1 MITRWKVNCGRAA
14 TVLCAAACAQ
24 VHAAD
29 SSEPAGRALEEV
41 VVTATKRGETDV
53 QKTAESIYAVGGAD
67 LSLKRETNFE
77 AFAGS
82 VPGLQ
87 FQNLGPGDSEYII
100 RGINGSGPSVVG
112 AYLDEYVITA
122 SDQQDGGGKN
132 APIQLVDVERV
143 EVLNG
148 PQGTLYGSNSM
159 AGNIRF
165 ITNKPDAS
173 KFDAYGEADWSSIED
188 GGAGYGLTA
197 MVNVPLSPD
206 KLAIRLVGYRED
218 RDGWIDQARLERT
231 SGATSVFNGTAEDI
245 NSTDIT
251 GGRLSARW
259 TPNDAFSLDVM
270 YVKQDLDSDG
280 SSRFTSK
287 GVPAYPDQPPEIAS
301 LPGNTGFAPL
311 PGLGSF
317 TPGRDFINTDITKS
331 PRKDDFDLF
340 GATLRYDV
348 GVGNVSLAASR
359 YEHDI
364 DFTFDSTP
372 ILLFFGVPIPG
383 ITQQPQE
390 YRTKMAEL
398 RFASDFDSPFNF
410 VTGAYYQKDENEF
423 SVHVVTTDGSG
434 GPMPFNPLN
443 SDDALLNGGNTF
455 FGRTRADEVEQKAV
469 FGEATFK
476 FADRWTLLA
485 GLRWSEAD
493 LEAIQ
498 ATLHAF
504 APTGPVEVD
513 DDQVIGTTV
522 NGNEVGL
529 LKQDGSA
536 TLPKISLS
544 LQATDDVLV
553 YALYSEGFRV
563 GGINNGNQP
572 FAPGIPET
580 FDSDDLQNYEVGIK
594 SRWLDQRLQVN
605 ATLFHVK
612 WDDIQVEPRDP
623 VGNIPF
629 TTNGGAADVT
639 GIEWSLDSLLTER
652 LSLTFT
658 GTYFFEHE
666 LSEDQPVLPGASPF
680 VIVGRKGD
688 EIPNTPDVQ
697 LYGALRY
704 EVPIA
709 GRDTTFS
716 LDATYRGDTNTEF
729 VPSSPFNIA
738 LGSYTIL
745 NAVARMDL
753 TENVQVGLF
762 VKNLTD
768 ELALYDGLGTFQD
781 PEAVVAAQPR
791 TFGVNARIS
800 F

>member
-1 MITRWKVNCGRAA
+1 MVTRWKLNCGRAA
-14 TVLCAAACAQ
+14 TLLCVAACTQ
-24 VHAAD
+24 VYAAD
-29 SSEPAGRALEEV
+29 ALEEV

-53 QKTAESIYAVGGAD
+53 QKTAESVYAVSGAD
-67 LSLKRETNFE
+67 LSLKRETTFE

-132 APIQLVDVERV
+132 APIQLVDVERI

-173 KFDAYGEADWSSIED
+173 KFDANAEADFSSIED
-188 GGAGYGLTA
+188 GGDGFGLSA

-206 KLAIRLVGYRED
+206 KLAIRFVGYRED
-218 RDGWIDQARLERT
+218 RDGWVDQVRLER
-231 SGATSVFNGTAEDI
+231 GAVFNGVNEDI
-245 NSTDIT
+245 NTTEIT

-259 TPNDAFSLDVM
+259 TPSDALSLDVM
-270 YVKQDLDSDG
+270 YVMQDLESDG

-301 LPGNTGFAPL
+301 LPGNTGFEPL
-311 PGLGSF
+311 PGLASF
-317 TPGRDFINTDITKS
+317 TPGGDFINTDITRS
-331 PRKDDFDLF
+331 PREDDFDLF
-340 GATLRYDV
+340 GATLRYDL
-348 GVGNVSLAASR
+348 GFGSASLAASR

-364 DFTFDSTP
+364 LFNFDSTP
-372 ILLFFGVPIPG
+372 ILLFFRVPIAG

-390 YRTKMAEL
+390 YSTKMAEL
-398 RFASDFDSPFNF
+398 RFASDFDAPVNF
-410 VTGAYYQKDENEF
+410 VAGAYYQKDDNEF
-423 SVHVVTTDGSG
+423 NVHVVTTDGTG
-434 GPMPFNPLN
+434 RPQPFNPLN

-455 FGRTRADEVEQKAV
+455 FGRTRADEVEQQAL
-469 FGEATFK
+469 FGEVTFK
-476 FADRWTLLA
+476 FAERWTLLG
-485 GLRWSEAD
+485 GLRWSDSE
-493 LEAIQ
+493 LQSIQ
-498 ATLHAF
+498 ATLHSF
-504 APTGPVEVD
+504 APSGPAPVAGR
-513 DDQVIGTTV
+513 QIGTTV
-522 NGNEVGL
+522 NGNAVGFL
-529 LKQDGSA
+529 EQDDSA

-544 LQATDDVLV
+544 LQATDDVLL
-553 YALYSEGFRV
+553 YTLYSEGFRV

-572 FAPGIPET
+572 FAPGIPDT
-580 FDSDDLQNYEVGIK
+580 FGSDDLKNYEIGVK
-594 SRWLDQRLQVN
+594 SRWLQQRLQLN
-605 ATLFHVK
+605 ATLFK
-612 WDDIQVEPRDP
+612 IDWNDIQVEPRDP

-629 TTNGGAADVT
+629 TTNGGAADVM
-639 GIEWSLDSLLTER
+639 GIEWSLDSLLTDQ

-680 VIVGRKGD
+680 VIIGREGD
-688 EIPNTPDVQ
+688 EIPNTADVQ
-697 LYGALRY
+697 LYAALRY

-709 GRDTTFS
+709 GRDTIFS
-716 LDATYRGDTNTEF
+716 LDATYRGKTNTEF

-738 LGSYTIL
+738 LDSFTL
-745 NAVARMDL
+745 FNAVARMDV
-753 TENVQVGLF
+753 TERVQVGVF
-762 VKNLTD
+762 IKNLTD
-768 ELALYDGLGTFQD
+768 ELALYDGVGTFQD

-791 TFGVNARIS
+791 TIGVNARIM

>member
-1 MITRWKVNCGRAA
+1 M
-14 TVLCAAACAQ
+14 
-24 VHAAD
+24 
-29 SSEPAGRALEEV
+29 
-41 VVTATKRGETDV
+41 TATKRGETDV
-53 QKTAESIYAVGGAD
+53 QKTAESIYAVGGDD
-67 LSLKRETNFE
+67 LTLKRETTFE

-132 APIQLVDVERV
+132 APVQLIDVERV

-165 ITNKPDAS
+165 ITRKPDTTN
-173 KFDAYGEADWSSIED
+173 FDAYAEADWSSIED
-188 GGAGYGLTA
+188 GGDGYGISA
-197 MVNVPLSPD
+197 VVNAPLIRD
-206 KLAIRLVGYRED
+206 KLALRLVGYRED
-218 RDGWIDQARLERT
+218 RDGWIDQTRLEQT
-231 SGATSVFNGTAEDI
+231 TGGSTLFNGRAEDI
-245 NSTDIT
+245 NSTEIT
-251 GGRLSARW
+251 GGRLSVRW
-259 TPNDAFSLDVM
+259 TPFDALTVDAL
-270 YVKQDLDSDG
+270 YVKQNLDSDG
-280 SSRFTSK
+280 SPRFTSK

-311 PGLGSF
+311 PGLDSF
-317 TPGRDFINTDITKS
+317 TPDRDFINTDITKS

-340 GATLRYDV
+340 GATARYDT
-348 GVGNVSLAASR
+348 GVGNVSLALSQ
-359 YEHDI
+359 YKHDI

-372 ILLFFGVPIPG
+372 ILLFFGVPIAG
-383 ITQQPQE
+383 VTQQPQE
-390 YRTKMAEL
+390 YKTKMAEL
-398 RFASDFDSPFNF
+398 RFASDFDSPINF

-423 SVHVVTTDGSG
+423 NVHVVTTDGSG

-443 SDDALLNGGNTF
+443 SDDALLAGGDTF

-469 FGEATFK
+469 FGEVTYK
-476 FADRWTLLA
+476 FAERWTLLG
-485 GLRWSEAD
+485 GLRWSDSD
-493 LEAIQ
+493 LQSIQ

-504 APTGPVEVD
+504 APTGPAPVAGE
-513 DDQVIGTTV
+513 QIGTTV
-522 NGNEVGL
+522 NGNAVGL

-536 TLPKISLS
+536 TLPKVSLS

-553 YALYSEGFRV
+553 YTLYSEGFRV

-572 FAPGIPET
+572 FAPGIPDT
-580 FDSDDLQNYEVGIK
+580 FKSDDLKNYEVGVK
-594 SRWLDQRLQVN
+594 SRWLEDRLQLN
-605 ATLFHVK
+605 ATVFHIK

-629 TTNGGAADVT
+629 TTNGGAAKVT
-639 GIEWSLDSLLTER
+639 GLEWSLDSLLSEQ

-658 GTYFFEHE
+658 GTYFFEHQ

-688 EIPNTPDVQ
+688 EIPNTPDLQ
-697 LYGALRY
+697 LYAALRY

-709 GRDTTFS
+709 GRQTTFS
-716 LDATYRGDTNTEF
+716 LDATYRGKTNTEF
-729 VPSSPFNIA
+729 VPSNPFNIT
-738 LGSYTIL
+738 LDSYTIL
-745 NAVARMDL
+745 DAVARVDL
-753 TENVQVGLF
+753 TEKVQVGVF

-768 ELALYDGLGTFQD
+768 ELALYDGVGTFQD
-781 PEAVVAAQPR
+781 PEAVVSAQPR
-791 TFGVNARIS
+791 TFGVNARVS

>member
-1 MITRWKVNCGRAA
+1 MVKRWKLNCGRAA
-14 TVLCAAACAQ
+14 TLLCVAAYTQ
-24 VHAAD
+24 VYAAD
-29 SSEPAGRALEEV
+29 ALEEV

-53 QKTAESIYAVGGAD
+53 QKTAESVYAVSGAD
-67 LSLKRETNFE
+67 LSLKRETTFE

-132 APIQLVDVERV
+132 APIQLVDVERI

-173 KFDAYGEADWSSIED
+173 KFDANAEADWSTIAD
-188 GGAGYGLTA
+188 GGDGFGLSA

-206 KLAIRLVGYRED
+206 KLAIRFVGYRED
-218 RDGWIDQARLERT
+218 RDGWVDQARLE
-231 SGATSVFNGTAEDI
+231 SGAVFNGVNEDI
-245 NSTDIT
+245 NTTEIT

-259 TPNDAFSLDVM
+259 TPNDALSLDVM
-270 YVKQDLDSDG
+270 YVMQDLESDG

-311 PGLGSF
+311 PGLASF
-317 TPGRDFINTDITKS
+317 TPGSDFINTDITRS
-331 PRKDDFDLF
+331 PREDDFDLF
-340 GATLRYDV
+340 GATLRYDM
-348 GVGNVSLAASR
+348 GFGSASLAASR

-364 DFTFDSTP
+364 LFNFDSTP
-372 ILLFFGVPIPG
+372 ILLFFGVPIAG
-383 ITQQPQE
+383 VTQQPQE
-390 YRTKMAEL
+390 YSTKMAEL
-398 RFASDFDSPFNF
+398 RFASDFDSPVNF
-410 VTGAYYQKDENEF
+410 VTGAYYQKDDNEF
-423 SVHVVTTDGSG
+423 SVHVITTDGTG
-434 GPMPFNPLN
+434 RPQPFNPLN
-443 SDDALLNGGNTF
+443 SDDALVNGGNTF
-455 FGRTRADEVEQKAV
+455 FGRTRADEVEQQAV
-469 FGEATFK
+469 FGEVTFK
-476 FADRWTLLA
+476 FAERWTLLG
-485 GLRWSEAD
+485 GLRWSDSE
-493 LEAIQ
+493 LQSIQ
-498 ATLHAF
+498 ATLHSF
-504 APTGPVEVD
+504 APSGPAEVAGE
-513 DDQVIGTTV
+513 QIGTTV
-522 NGNEVGL
+522 NGNAVGL

-536 TLPKISLS
+536 TLPKVSLS
-544 LQATDDVLV
+544 LQATDDVLL

-572 FAPGIPET
+572 FAPGIPDT
-580 FDSDDLQNYEVGIK
+580 FGSDDLKNYEIGIK
-594 SRWLDQRLQVN
+594 SRWLQDRLQLN
-605 ATLFHVK
+605 ATLFHIK
-612 WDDIQVEPRDP
+612 WNDIQVEPRDP

-639 GIEWSLDSLLTER
+639 GIEWSLDSLLTDQ
-652 LSLTFT
+652 LTLTLT

-680 VIVGRKGD
+680 VIIGREGD

-697 LYGALRY
+697 LYAALRY
-704 EVPIA
+704 EAPIA
-709 GRDTTFS
+709 GRNTTFS
-716 LDATYRGDTNTEF
+716 LDATYRGKTNTEF
-729 VPSSPFNIA
+729 VPNSPFNIA
-738 LGSYTIL
+738 LDSYTL
-745 NAVARMDL
+745 FNAVARMDV
-753 TENVQVGLF
+753 TERVQVGLF

-768 ELALYDGLGTFQD
+768 ELALYDGVGTFQD

-791 TFGVNARIS
+791 TIGVNARIT

>member
-1 MITRWKVNCGRAA
+1 MVTRWKLNCGRAA
-14 TVLCAAACAQ
+14 TAFCAVACVQ
-24 VHAAD
+24 VYAAD
-29 SSEPAGRALEEV
+29 TSESAARGLEEV
-41 VVTATKRGETDV
+41 VVTATKRGEIDV
-53 QKTAESIYAVGGAD
+53 QKTAESIYAVGGTD
-67 LSLKRETNFE
+67 LSLKRETTFE

-132 APIQLVDVERV
+132 APVQLVDVQRV

-165 ITNKPDAS
+165 ITNKPDAA
-173 KFDAYGEADWSSIED
+173 KFDAYADGDWSSIED
-188 GGAGYGLTA
+188 GGTGYGLTA
-197 MVNVPLSPD
+197 MVNVPLSAD

-218 RDGWIDQARLERT
+218 RDGWIDQTRLERT
-231 SGATSVFNGTAEDI
+231 SGGTTLFDGRAEDI
-245 NSTDIT
+245 NSTEIT

-259 TPNDAFSLDVM
+259 TPSDALSLDLM
-270 YVKQDLDSDG
+270 YVKQNLDSDG
-280 SSRFTSK
+280 SPRFTSK

-311 PGLGSF
+311 PGLASF
-317 TPGRDFINTDITKS
+317 TPDRDFINTDITKS

-348 GVGNVSLAASR
+348 GFGNVSLAASQ
-359 YEHDI
+359 YKHDI

-372 ILLFFGVPIPG
+372 ILLFFGVPIAG

-390 YRTKMAEL
+390 YKTKMAEL

-423 SVHVVTTDGSG
+423 NVHVVTTDGSG
-434 GPMPFNPLN
+434 GPMPFNALN

-455 FGRTRADEVEQKAV
+455 FGRTRSDEVEQKAV
-469 FGEATFK
+469 FGEATFR
-476 FADRWTLLA
+476 FAERWTLLA
-485 GLRWSEAD
+485 GLRWSDAD
-493 LEAIQ
+493 LQSIQ

-504 APTGPVEVD
+504 APTGPAPVAGE
-513 DDQVIGTTV
+513 QIGTTV
-522 NGNEVGL
+522 NGNAVGL

-536 TLPKISLS
+536 TLPKVSLS
-544 LQATDDVLV
+544 LQATDDVLF

-580 FDSDDLQNYEVGIK
+580 FKSDDLKNYEMGIK
-594 SRWLDQRLQVN
+594 SRWLENRLQLN
-605 ATLFHVK
+605 ATVFHIK

-639 GIEWSLDSLLTER
+639 GVEWSLDSLLTDR

-666 LSEDQPVLPGASPF
+666 LSEDQPVLPGASDF
-680 VIVGRKGD
+680 VIIGRKGD

-697 LYGALRY
+697 LYGQLRY
-704 EVPIA
+704 EVPIF
-709 GRDTTFS
+709 GRSTTFS
-716 LDATYRGDTNTEF
+716 LDATYRGKTNTEF
-729 VPSSPFNIA
+729 VPSSPFNITLDA
-738 LGSYTIL
+738 YTL
-745 NAVARMDL
+745 VNAVARMDVTDRL
-753 TENVQVGLF
+753 QVGVF

-768 ELALYDGLGTFQD
+768 ELALYDGVGTFQD

-791 TFGVNARIS
+791 TLGVNARIS

>member
-1 MITRWKVNCGRAA
+1 MTTRWKVECSRAV

-24 VHAAD
+24 AYAAD
-29 SSEPAGRALEEV
+29 TPRGNALEEV

-67 LSLKRETNFE
+67 LSLKRETTFE

-165 ITNKPDAS
+165 ITRKPDATA
-173 KFDAYGEADWSSIED
+173 FDAYAEADWSSIED
-188 GGAGYGLTA
+188 GGDGYGISA
-197 MVNVPLSPD
+197 VINAPLVRD
-206 KLAIRLVGYRED
+206 KLALRLVGYRED
-218 RDGWIDQARLERT
+218 RDGWIDQTRLERT
-231 SGATSVFNGTAEDI
+231 SGGSTLFNGRAEDI
-245 NSTDIT
+245 NSTEIN
-251 GGRLSARW
+251 GGRLSVRW
-259 TPNDAFSLDVM
+259 TPFDALTVDAL
-270 YVKQDLDSDG
+270 YVKQNLDSDG
-280 SSRFTSK
+280 SPRFTSK

-317 TPGRDFINTDITKS
+317 TPGRDFINTDITRS

-340 GATLRYDV
+340 GATARYDT
-348 GVGNVSLAASR
+348 GVGNVSLALSQ
-359 YEHDI
+359 YKHDI

-372 ILLFFGVPIPG
+372 ILLFFGVPIAG
-383 ITQQPQE
+383 VTQQPQE
-390 YRTKMAEL
+390 YKTKMAEL
-398 RFASDFDSPFNF
+398 RFASDFDSPVNF

-423 SVHVVTTDGSG
+423 SVHVVTTDGNG
-434 GPMPFNPLN
+434 RPMPFNPLN
-443 SDDALLNGGNTF
+443 SDDALLNGGDTF

-469 FGEATFK
+469 FGEVTYK
-476 FADRWTLLA
+476 FAERWTLLG
-485 GLRWSEAD
+485 GLRWSDSD
-493 LEAIQ
+493 LQSIQ

-504 APTGPVEVD
+504 APTGPAPVAGE
-513 DDQVIGTTV
+513 QIGTTV
-522 NGNEVGL
+522 NGNAVGL

-536 TLPKISLS
+536 TLPKVSLS

-553 YALYSEGFRV
+553 YTLYSEGFRV

-572 FAPGIPET
+572 FAPGIPDT
-580 FDSDDLQNYEVGIK
+580 FKSDDLKNYEVGIK
-594 SRWLDQRLQVN
+594 SRWMEDRLQLN
-605 ATLFHVK
+605 ATVFHIK

-629 TTNGGAADVT
+629 TTNGGAAKVT
-639 GIEWSLDSLLTER
+639 GLEWSLDSLLSDQ

-688 EIPNTPDVQ
+688 EIPNTPDLQ
-697 LYGALRY
+697 LYAALRY

-709 GRDTTFS
+709 GRQTTFS
-716 LDATYRGDTNTEF
+716 LDATYRGETNTEF
-729 VPSSPFNIA
+729 VPSNPFNIT
-738 LGSYTIL
+738 LDSYTIL
-745 NAVARMDL
+745 NAVARVDL
-753 TENVQVGLF
+753 TDKVQVGLF

-768 ELALYDGLGTFQD
+768 ELALYDGVGTFQD
-781 PEAVVAAQPR
+781 PEAVVSAQPR
-791 TFGVNARIS
+791 TFGINARVS

>member
-1 MITRWKVNCGRAA
+1 MMTRRKLQVGRAV
-14 TVLCAAACAQ
+14 TMLCAAVCTQ
-24 VHAAD
+24 TYAAD
-29 SSEPAGRALEEV
+29 ALEEV

-53 QKTAESIYAVGGAD
+53 QKTAESIYALSGAD
-67 LSLKRETNFE
+67 LTLKRDTTFE

-87 FQNLGPGDSEYII
+87 FQQLGPGDSEYII

-132 APIQLVDVERV
+132 APIQLVDVERI

-173 KFDAYGEADWSSIED
+173 KFDAYGEADWNTVAD
-188 GGAGYGLTA
+188 GGDGYGISA
-197 MVNVPLSPD
+197 MVNVPLAAD
-206 KLAIRLVGYRED
+206 KFAIRLVGYRED

-231 SGATSVFNGTAEDI
+231 SGTSTVFNGRVDDI

-259 TPNDAFSLDVM
+259 TPSDALTLDAV
-270 YVKQDLDSDG
+270 YVKQNLESDG
-280 SSRFTSK
+280 SPRFTSK
-287 GVPAYPDQPPEIAS
+287 GVPAYPDQPPEIAA
-301 LPGNTGFAPL
+301 LPGNTGFSPL
-311 PGLGSF
+311 PGLASF
-317 TPGRDFINTDITKS
+317 TPGDDFINTDITKS
-331 PRKDDFDLF
+331 PRSDDFDLF
-340 GATLRYDV
+340 GATLRYDT
-348 GVGNVSLAASR
+348 GVGNVSVAASQ
-359 YEHDI
+359 YEHEI

-372 ILLFFGVPIPG
+372 ILLFFGVPIAG

-390 YRTKMAEL
+390 YKTKMAEL
-398 RFASDFDSPFNF
+398 RFASDFEGPFNF
-410 VTGAYYQKDENEF
+410 VTGAYYQKDDNEF
-423 SVHVVTTDGSG
+423 NVHVVTTDGSG

-443 SDDALLNGGNTF
+443 SDDALTSGGNTF

-469 FGEATFK
+469 FGELTYK
-476 FADRWTLLA
+476 FAERWTLLA
-485 GLRWSEAD
+485 GLRWSDAE
-493 LEAIQ
+493 LQSIQ
-498 ATLHAF
+498 ATLHGF
-504 APTGPVEVD
+504 APSGPSTVAGR
-513 DDQVIGTTV
+513 QIGTTV
-522 NGNEVGL
+522 NGNAVGL
-529 LKQDGSA
+529 LEQDGSA
-536 TLPKISLS
+536 WLPKVSLS
-544 LQATDDVLV
+544 LQANDDVLL

-580 FDSDDLQNYEVGIK
+580 FDSDDLKNYEVGIK
-594 SRWLDQRLQVN
+594 SRWLQDRLQLN

-639 GIEWSLDSLLTER
+639 GLEWSLDSLLTDN
-652 LSLTFT
+652 LSLAVT
-658 GTYFFEHE
+658 GTFFFEHE
-666 LSEDQPVLPGASPF
+666 LSENQPVLPGASPF
-680 VIVGRKGD
+680 VIIGREGD

-697 LYGALRY
+697 LYAALRY
-704 EVPIA
+704 DVPIA
-709 GRDTTFS
+709 GRNTVFS

-729 VPSSPFNIA
+729 VPSSPFNIKLDA
-738 LGSYTIL
+738 YTLL
-745 NAVARMDL
+745 NAVVRMDV
-753 TENVQVGLF
+753 TESVQVGLYI
-762 VKNLTD
+762 KNLTD

-791 TFGVNARIS
+791 TIGVNARIN

>member
-1 MITRWKVNCGRAA
+1 M
-14 TVLCAAACAQ
+14 LCVAACTQ
-24 VHAAD
+24 VYAAD
-29 SSEPAGRALEEV
+29 ALEEV

-53 QKTAESIYAVGGAD
+53 QKTAESVYAVSGAD
-67 LSLKRETNFE
+67 LSLKRETTFE

-132 APIQLVDVERV
+132 APIQLVDVERI

-173 KFDAYGEADWSSIED
+173 KFDANAEADFSSIED
-188 GGAGYGLTA
+188 GGDGFGLSA
-197 MVNVPLSPD
+197 MVNVPLSPEF
-206 KLAIRLVGYRED
+206 AIRFVGYRED
-218 RDGWIDQARLERT
+218 RDGWIDQARLER
-231 SGATSVFNGTAEDI
+231 GAVFNGVSEDI
-245 NSTDIT
+245 NTTEIT

-259 TPNDAFSLDVM
+259 TPSDALSLDVM
-270 YVKQDLDSDG
+270 YVTQDLESDG

-311 PGLGSF
+311 PGLASF
-317 TPGRDFINTDITKS
+317 TPGSDFINTDITRS
-331 PRKDDFDLF
+331 PREDDFDLF
-340 GATLRYDV
+340 GATLRYDM
-348 GVGNVSLAASR
+348 GFGSASLAASR

-372 ILLFFGVPIPG
+372 ILLFFGVPIAG

-390 YRTKMAEL
+390 YGTKMAEL

-423 SVHVVTTDGSG
+423 SVHVITTDGTG
-434 GPMPFNPLN
+434 RPQPFNPLN

-469 FGEATFK
+469 FGEATLT
-476 FADRWTLLA
+476 FAERWTFLA
-485 GLRWSEAD
+485 GLRWSDAE
-493 LEAIQ
+493 LQSIQ
-498 ATLHAF
+498 ATLHSF
-504 APTGPVEVD
+504 APSGPAPVAGR
-513 DDQVIGTTV
+513 QIGTTV
-522 NGNEVGL
+522 NGNAVGL
-529 LKQDGSA
+529 LEQDDSA
-536 TLPKISLS
+536 TLPKFSLS
-544 LQATDDVLV
+544 LQATDDVLF

-572 FAPGIPET
+572 FAPGIPDT
-580 FDSDDLQNYEVGIK
+580 FDSDDLKNYEIGIK
-594 SRWLDQRLQVN
+594 SRWLQQRLQMN
-605 ATLFHVK
+605 ATLFK
-612 WDDIQVEPRDP
+612 IDWNDIQVEPRDP

-629 TTNGGAADVT
+629 TTNGGAADVM
-639 GIEWSLDSLLTER
+639 GIEWSLDSLLTDQ

-680 VIVGRKGD
+680 VIIGREGD
-688 EIPNTPDVQ
+688 EIPNTADVQ
-697 LYGALRY
+697 LYAALRY

-709 GRDTTFS
+709 GRDTIFS
-716 LDATYRGDTNTEF
+716 LDATYRGKTNTEF

-738 LGSYTIL
+738 LDSFTL
-745 NAVARMDL
+745 FNAVARMDV
-753 TENVQVGLF
+753 TERVQVGVF
-762 VKNLTD
+762 IKNLTD
-768 ELALYDGLGTFQD
+768 ELALYDGVGTFQD

-791 TFGVNARIS
+791 TIGVNARIT

>member
-1 MITRWKVNCGRAA
+1 MTTRWKIECGRAV
-14 TVLCAAACAQ
+14 TVLCAAVCAQ
-24 VHAAD
+24 VYAAD
-29 SSEPAGRALEEV
+29 TPQSHGLEEV

-53 QKTAESIYAVGGAD
+53 QKTAESIYAVGGDD
-67 LSLKRETNFE
+67 LSLKRETTFE

-112 AYLDEYVITA
+112 AYIDEYVITA

-132 APIQLVDVERV
+132 APLQLVDVERV

-165 ITNKPDAS
+165 ITRKPDAS
-173 KFDAYGEADWSSIED
+173 DFDAYAEADYSSIED
-188 GGAGYGLTA
+188 GGDGYGISA
-197 MVNVPLSPD
+197 VINAPLIRD
-206 KLAIRLVGYRED
+206 KLALRIVGYKED
-218 RDGWIDQARLERT
+218 RDGWIDQERLEQT
-231 SGATSVFNGTAEDI
+231 TGGSTVFNGHAEDI
-245 NSTDIT
+245 NSTEIT
-251 GGRLSARW
+251 GGRLSVRW
-259 TPNDAFSLDVM
+259 TPSDALTLDAL
-270 YVKQDLDSDG
+270 YVKQNLDSDG
-280 SSRFTSK
+280 SPRFTGK

-301 LPGNTGFAPL
+301 LPGNTGYTPL

-317 TPGRDFINTDITKS
+317 TPDRDFINTDITKS
-331 PRKDDFDLF
+331 PRKDDFDLW
-340 GATLRYDV
+340 GATARYDT
-348 GVGNVSLAASR
+348 GVGNVSLALSE
-359 YEHDI
+359 YKHDI

-372 ILLFFGVPIPG
+372 ILLFFGVPIAG
-383 ITQQPQE
+383 VTQQPQE
-390 YRTKMAEL
+390 YKTKMAEL
-398 RFASDFDSPFNF
+398 RFASDFDSSLNF

-423 SVHVVTTDGSG
+423 NVHVVTTDGSG
-434 GPMPFNPLN
+434 GPMPFDPLN

-469 FGEATFK
+469 FGEVTYK
-476 FADRWTLLA
+476 FAERWTLLG
-485 GLRWSEAD
+485 GLRWSDSD
-493 LEAIQ
+493 LQSIQ

-504 APTGPVEVD
+504 APTGPAPVAGEP
-513 DDQVIGTTV
+513 IGTTV
-522 NGNEVGL
+522 NGNAVGL

-536 TLPKISLS
+536 TLPKVSLS
-544 LQATDDVLV
+544 LQATDDMLV

-580 FDSDDLQNYEVGIK
+580 FDSDSLKNYEVGIK
-594 SRWLDQRLQVN
+594 SRWMEDRLQLN
-605 ATLFHVK
+605 ATVFHIK

-629 TTNGGAADVT
+629 TTNGGAAKVT
-639 GIEWSLDSLLTER
+639 GLEWSLDSLLSNQLT
-652 LSLTFT
+652 LTFT

-688 EIPNTPDVQ
+688 EIPNTPDLQ
-697 LYGALRY
+697 LYAALRY
-704 EVPIA
+704 EIPIA
-709 GRDTTFS
+709 GRPTTFS
-716 LDATYRGDTNTEF
+716 LDATYRGETNTEF
-729 VPSSPFNIA
+729 VPTSPFNITLDA
-738 LGSYTIL
+738 YTIVD
-745 NAVARMDL
+745 AVARMNVTDK
-753 TENVQVGLF
+753 VQVGVF

-768 ELALYDGLGTFQD
+768 ELALYDGVGTFQD
-781 PEAVVAAQPR
+781 PEAVVSAQPR
-791 TFGVNARIS
+791 TYGVNARVS

>member
-1 MITRWKVNCGRAA
+1 MVARWKLNCGRA
-14 TVLCAAACAQ
+14 TTLFCAAACVQ
-24 VHAAD
+24 VYAAD
-29 SSEPAGRALEEV
+29 TSESAARGLEEV
-41 VVTATKRGETDV
+41 VVTATKRGEIDV
-53 QKTAESIYAVGGAD
+53 QKTAESIYAVGGTD
-67 LSLKRETNFE
+67 LSLKRETTFE

-132 APIQLVDVERV
+132 APVQLVDVQRV

-173 KFDAYGEADWSSIED
+173 KFDAYADGDWSSIED
-188 GGAGYGLTA
+188 GGTGYGLTA
-197 MVNVPLSPD
+197 MINVPLSAD
-206 KLAIRLVGYRED
+206 KFAIRLVGYRED
-218 RDGWIDQARLERT
+218 RDGWIDQTRLERT
-231 SGATSVFNGTAEDI
+231 SGGTTLFDGRVEDI
-245 NSTDIT
+245 NSTEIT

-259 TPNDAFSLDVM
+259 TPSDAFSLDLM
-270 YVKQDLDSDG
+270 YVKQNLDSDG
-280 SSRFTSK
+280 SPRFTSK

-311 PGLGSF
+311 PGLASF
-317 TPGRDFINTDITKS
+317 TPDRDFINTDITKS

-348 GVGNVSLAASR
+348 GFGNISLAASQ
-359 YEHDI
+359 YKHDI

-372 ILLFFGVPIPG
+372 ILLFFGVPIAG

-390 YRTKMAEL
+390 YKTKMAEL

-423 SVHVVTTDGSG
+423 NVHVVTTDGSG
-434 GPMPFNPLN
+434 GPMPFNALN

-455 FGRTRADEVEQKAV
+455 FGRTRSDEVEQKAV

-476 FADRWTLLA
+476 FAERWTLLA
-485 GLRWSEAD
+485 GLRWSDAD
-493 LEAIQ
+493 LQSIQ

-504 APTGPVEVD
+504 APTGPAPVAGE
-513 DDQVIGTTV
+513 QIGTTV
-522 NGNEVGL
+522 NGNAVGL

-536 TLPKISLS
+536 TLPKVSLS
-544 LQATDDVLV
+544 LQATDDVLF

-572 FAPGIPET
+572 FAPGIPDT
-580 FDSDDLQNYEVGIK
+580 FKSDDLKNYEMGIK
-594 SRWLDQRLQVN
+594 SRWLENRLQLN
-605 ATLFHVK
+605 ATVFHVK
-612 WDDIQVEPRDP
+612 WNDIQVEPRDP

-639 GIEWSLDSLLTER
+639 GIEWSLDSLLTDR

-697 LYGALRY
+697 LYGQLRY
-704 EVPIA
+704 EVPIF
-709 GRDTTFS
+709 GRSTTFS
-716 LDATYRGDTNTEF
+716 LDATYRGETNTEF
-729 VPSSPFNIA
+729 VPSSPFNIT
-738 LGSYTIL
+738 LDSYTIM
-745 NAVARMDL
+745 NAVARMDV
-753 TENVQVGLF
+753 TERVQVGVF
-762 VKNLTD
+762 VKNITD
-768 ELALYDGLGTFQD
+768 ELALYDGVGTFQD

-791 TFGVNARIS
+791 TIGVNARIS

>member
-1 MITRWKVNCGRAA
+1 MVKRWKLDCGRAA
-14 TVLCAAACAQ
+14 TLLCVAACTQ
-24 VHAAD
+24 VYAAD
-29 SSEPAGRALEEV
+29 ALEEV

-53 QKTAESIYAVGGAD
+53 QKTAESVYAVSGAD
-67 LSLKRETNFE
+67 LSLKRETTFE

-132 APIQLVDVERV
+132 APIQLVDVERI

-173 KFDAYGEADWSSIED
+173 KFDANAEADWSTIAD
-188 GGAGYGLTA
+188 GGDGFGLSA

-206 KLAIRLVGYRED
+206 KLAIRFVGYRED
-218 RDGWIDQARLERT
+218 RDGWIDQARLER
-231 SGATSVFNGTAEDI
+231 GAVFNGVNEDI
-245 NSTDIT
+245 NTTEIT

-259 TPNDAFSLDVM
+259 TPSDELSLDVM
-270 YVKQDLDSDG
+270 YVMQDLESDG

-311 PGLGSF
+311 PGLASF
-317 TPGRDFINTDITKS
+317 TPGSDFINTDITRS
-331 PRKDDFDLF
+331 PREDDFDLF
-340 GATLRYDV
+340 GATLRYDM
-348 GVGNVSLAASR
+348 GFGSASLAASR

-364 DFTFDSTP
+364 LFNFDSTP
-372 ILLFFGVPIPG
+372 ILLFFGVPIAG

-390 YRTKMAEL
+390 YSTKMAEL
-398 RFASDFDSPFNF
+398 RFASDFDAPVNF
-410 VTGAYYQKDENEF
+410 VTGAYYQKDDNEF
-423 SVHVVTTDGSG
+423 SVHVITTDGTG
-434 GPMPFNPLN
+434 RPQPFNPLN

-455 FGRTRADEVEQKAV
+455 FGRTRADEVEQQAV
-469 FGEATFK
+469 FGEVTFK
-476 FADRWTLLA
+476 FAERWTLLG
-485 GLRWSEAD
+485 GLRWSDSE
-493 LEAIQ
+493 LQSIQ
-498 ATLHAF
+498 ATLHSF
-504 APTGPVEVD
+504 APSGPAPVAGR
-513 DDQVIGTTV
+513 QIGTTV
-522 NGNEVGL
+522 NGNAVGL
-529 LKQDGSA
+529 LEQDDSA

-544 LQATDDVLV
+544 LQATDDVLL
-553 YALYSEGFRV
+553 YTLYSEGFRV

-572 FAPGIPET
+572 FAPGIPDT
-580 FDSDDLQNYEVGIK
+580 FGSDDLKNYEIGIK
-594 SRWLDQRLQVN
+594 SRWLQQRLQLN
-605 ATLFHVK
+605 ATLFK
-612 WDDIQVEPRDP
+612 IEWNDIQVEPRDP

-639 GIEWSLDSLLTER
+639 GIEWSLDSLLTDQ
-652 LSLTFT
+652 LTLTLT

-680 VIVGRKGD
+680 VIIGREGD

-697 LYGALRY
+697 LYAALRY
-704 EVPIA
+704 EAPIA
-709 GRDTTFS
+709 GRNTTFS
-716 LDATYRGDTNTEF
+716 LDATYRGKTNTEF
-729 VPSSPFNIA
+729 VPNSPFNIA
-738 LGSYTIL
+738 LDSYTL
-745 NAVARMDL
+745 FNAVARMDV
-753 TENVQVGLF
+753 TERVQVGLF

-768 ELALYDGLGTFQD
+768 ELALYDGVGTFQD

-791 TFGVNARIS
+791 TIGVNARIT

>member
-1 MITRWKVNCGRAA
+1 MVTRWKLNCGLAA
-14 TVLCAAACAQ
+14 SVLCVATSTQ
-24 VHAAD
+24 VFAAD
-29 SSEPAGRALEEV
+29 ALEEV

-53 QKTAESIYAVGGAD
+53 QKTAESIYALSGAE
-67 LSLKRETNFE
+67 LTLKRDTTFE

-87 FQNLGPGDSEYII
+87 FQHLGPGDSEYII

-132 APIQLVDVERV
+132 APIQLVDVERI

-173 KFDAYGEADWSSIED
+173 KFDAYGEADWSSIAD
-188 GGAGYGLTA
+188 GGDGYGISA
-197 MVNVPLSPD
+197 MVNVPIAADRFAL
-206 KLAIRLVGYRED
+206 RLVGYRED

-231 SGATSVFNGTAEDI
+231 SGTSTIFNGRAEDI
-245 NSTDIT
+245 NSTEIS

-259 TPNDAFSLDVM
+259 TPNDALTLDAV
-270 YVKQDLDSDG
+270 YVKQNLESDG
-280 SSRFTSK
+280 SPRFTSK

-301 LPGNTGFAPL
+301 LPGNTGFSPL
-311 PGLGSF
+311 PGLASF
-317 TPGRDFINTDITKS
+317 TPRSDFINTDITKS
-331 PRKDDFDLF
+331 PRSDDFDLF
-340 GATLRYDV
+340 GATLRYDS
-348 GVGNVSLAASR
+348 GFGGVSLAASQ
-359 YEHDI
+359 YEHEI

-372 ILLFFGVPIPG
+372 ILLFFGVPIAG

-390 YRTKMAEL
+390 YKTKMAEL

-410 VTGAYYQKDENEF
+410 VTGAYYQKDDNEF
-423 SVHVVTTDGSG
+423 NVHVVTTDGSG
-434 GPMPFNPLN
+434 GPMPFNALN
-443 SDDALLNGGNTF
+443 SDDALTSNGNTF

-476 FADRWTLLA
+476 FAERWTLLA
-485 GLRWSEAD
+485 GLRWSDSE
-493 LEAIQ
+493 LESIQ
-498 ATLHAF
+498 ATLHGF
-504 APTGPVEVD
+504 APTGPAPVAG
-513 DDQVIGTTV
+513 QQIGTTV
-522 NGNEVGL
+522 NGNAVGL

-536 TLPKISLS
+536 TLPKLSLS
-544 LQATDDVLV
+544 LQATDDVLL
-553 YALYSEGFRV
+553 YTLYSEGFRV

-572 FAPGIPET
+572 FAPGIPDT
-580 FDSDDLQNYEVGIK
+580 FDSDDLRNYEIGVK
-594 SRWLDQRLQVN
+594 SRWLQNRLQLN
-605 ATLFHVK
+605 ATLFHIK

-639 GIEWSLDSLLTER
+639 GIEWSLDSLLTDN
-652 LSLTFT
+652 LSLAVT

-666 LSEDQPVLPGASPF
+666 LSENQPVLPGASPF
-680 VIVGRKGD
+680 VIIGREGD

-697 LYGALRY
+697 LYAALRY
-704 EVPIA
+704 DVPIA
-709 GRDTTFS
+709 GRNTTFS

-729 VPSSPFNIA
+729 VPSSPFNIKLDA
-738 LGSYTIL
+738 YTLL
-745 NAVARMDL
+745 NAVVRMDV
-753 TENVQVGLF
+753 TENVQVGLY

-791 TFGVNARIS
+791 TIGVNARIN

>member
-1 MITRWKVNCGRAA
+1 MDKRWKLNCGRAV
-14 TVLCAAACAQ
+14 TVLCVAACTHAY
-24 VHAAD
+24 AAD
-29 SSEPAGRALEEV
+29 TLEEV
-41 VVTATKRGETDV
+41 VVTATKRGETDI
-53 QKTAESIYAVGGAD
+53 QKTAESIYAVTGVD
-67 LSLKRETNFE
+67 LSLKRETTFE

-87 FQNLGPGDSEYII
+87 FQHLGPGDSEYII

-132 APIQLVDVERV
+132 APLQLVDVERV

-173 KFDAYGEADWSSIED
+173 KFDAYGEADWSTIED
-188 GGAGYGLTA
+188 GGDGFGITA

-206 KLAIRLVGYRED
+206 KFAIRLVGYRED
-218 RDGWIDQARLERT
+218 RDGWIDQPRLERT
-231 SGATSVFNGTAEDI
+231 SGTTTLFDGRVEDV
-245 NSTDIT
+245 NSTEIT

-259 TPNDAFSLDVM
+259 TPSDALSLDLM

-280 SSRFTSK
+280 SPRFTAK
-287 GVPAYPDQPPEIAS
+287 GVAAYPDQPPEIAS

-311 PGLGSF
+311 PGLDSF
-317 TPGRDFINTDITKS
+317 TPGSDFINTDITRS
-331 PRKDDFDLF
+331 PREDNFDLF
-340 GATLRYDV
+340 GATLRYET
-348 GVGNVSLAASR
+348 GFGGISLAASQ
-359 YEHDI
+359 YEHEI

-372 ILLFFGVPIPG
+372 ILLFFGVPIAG
-383 ITQQPQE
+383 VTQQPQE
-390 YRTKMAEL
+390 YKTKMAEL

-434 GPMPFNPLN
+434 RPNAFNPLN
-443 SDDALLNGGNTF
+443 SDDALVSDGDTF

-476 FADRWTLLA
+476 FAERWTLLG
-485 GLRWSEAD
+485 GLRWSDAE
-493 LEAIQ
+493 LQSIQ

-504 APTGPVEVD
+504 APSGPVTVAGE
-513 DDQVIGTTV
+513 QIGTTV
-522 NGNEVGL
+522 NGNAVGL

-536 TLPKISLS
+536 TLPKLSLS
-544 LQATDDVLV
+544 LQANDDVLL
-553 YALYSEGFRV
+553 YTLYSEGFRV

-572 FAPGIPET
+572 FAPGIPDT
-580 FDSDDLQNYEVGIK
+580 FDSDDLKNYEFGIK
-594 SRWLDQRLQVN
+594 SRWLENRLQLN
-605 ATLFHVK
+605 ATVFHIK

-629 TTNGGAADVT
+629 TTNGGAADVS
-639 GIEWSLDSLLTER
+639 GIEWSVDSLLSDHLT
-652 LSLTFT
+652 LTFT

-666 LSEDQPVLPGASPF
+666 LSEDQPVLPGASDF
-680 VIVGRKGD
+680 VIIGREGD

-697 LYGALRY
+697 LYGAVRY

-716 LDATYRGDTNTEF
+716 LDATYRGKTNTEF
-729 VPSSPFNIA
+729 VPGSPFNIA
-738 LGSYTIL
+738 LDSFVL
-745 NAVARMDL
+745 MNAVARMNV

-768 ELALYDGLGTFQD
+768 ELAVYDGVGTFQD
-781 PEAVVAAQPR
+781 PEAIVAAQPR
-791 TFGVNARIS
+791 TIGVNARVS

>member
-1 MITRWKVNCGRAA
+1 MKTRLRFKCGHAV
-14 TVLCAAACAQ
+14 TVLCTVACA
-24 VHAAD
+24 HAYAAD
-29 SSEPAGRALEEV
+29 SDQSSRGLEEV

-53 QKTAESIYAVGGAD
+53 QKTAESIYALNGDD
-67 LSLKRETNFE
+67 LTLKRETTFE

-132 APIQLVDVERV
+132 APVQLVDVERV

-165 ITNKPDAS
+165 ITRKPDAS
-173 KFDAYGEADWSSIED
+173 KFDAFGAADYSTIED
-188 GGAGYGLTA
+188 GGAGYGINA
-197 MVNVPLSPD
+197 MVNIPLSPD
-206 KLAIRLVGYRED
+206 KLALRIVGYRED
-218 RDGWIDQARLERT
+218 RDGWIDQKRLERT
-231 SGATSVFNGTAEDI
+231 SGTATTFNGTAEDI
-245 NSTDIT
+245 NSTEIT

-259 TPNDAFSLDVM
+259 TPSDAFTLDAV
-270 YVKQDLDSDG
+270 YLKQNLDSDG
-280 SSRFTSK
+280 SPRFTAK

-301 LPGNTGFAPL
+301 LPGNSGFAPL

-317 TPGRDFINTDITKS
+317 TPGSDFINTDITKS

-340 GATLRYDV
+340 GATARYDT
-348 GVGNVSLAASR
+348 GMGNISLAASQ
-359 YEHDI
+359 YKHDI

-383 ITQQPQE
+383 VTQQPQE
-390 YRTKMAEL
+390 YKTKMAEL
-398 RFASDFDSPFNF
+398 RFASDFKSAFNF
-410 VTGAYYQKDENEF
+410 VAGAYYQKDENEF
-423 SVHVVTTDGSG
+423 NVHVVTTDGNG
-434 GPMPFNPLN
+434 GPMPFNALN

-455 FGRTRADEVEQKAV
+455 FGRTRSDDVEQKAV

-485 GLRWSEAD
+485 GLRWSD
-493 LEAIQ
+493 SKLESVQ

-504 APTGPVEVD
+504 APTGPAPVAGE
-513 DDQVIGTTV
+513 QIGTTV
-522 NGNEVGL
+522 NGNAVGL

-544 LQATDDVLV
+544 LQATDDVLWYV
-553 YALYSEGFRV
+553 LYSEGLRV

-572 FAPGIPET
+572 FAPGIPDT
-580 FDSDDLQNYEVGIK
+580 FDSDDLKNYEVGIK
-594 SRWLDQRLQVN
+594 SRWLDQRLQLN
-605 ATLFHVK
+605 ATLFHIK
-612 WDDIQVEPRDP
+612 WNDIQVEPRDP
-623 VGNIPF
+623 KGNIPF
-629 TTNGGAADVT
+629 TTNGGAADIT
-639 GIEWSLDSLLTER
+639 GIEWSVDSLLTDR

-680 VIVGRKGD
+680 VIIGRKGD

-697 LYGALRY
+697 LYAALRY
-704 EVPIA
+704 DVPIA

-729 VPSSPFNIA
+729 VPSSPFNIS

-745 NAVARMDL
+745 DAVALMNV
-753 TENVQVGLF
+753 TEKVQVGLF
-762 VKNLTD
+762 VKNLTN
-768 ELALYDGLGTFQD
+768 EVALYDGLGTFQD

-791 TFGVNARIS
+791 TIGVNARIS

>member
-1 MITRWKVNCGRAA
+1 MVTRWKLNCGRAV
-14 TVLCAAACAQ
+14 TVLCVAACAQ
-24 VHAAD
+24 AYAAD
-29 SSEPAGRALEEV
+29 ALEEV

-53 QKTAESIYAVGGAD
+53 QKTAESIYAVSGAD
-67 LSLKRETNFE
+67 LSLKRETTFE

-132 APIQLVDVERV
+132 APIQLVDVERI

-173 KFDAYGEADWSSIED
+173 KFDANAEADWSTIED
-188 GGAGYGLTA
+188 GGDGFGLSA
-197 MVNVPLSPD
+197 MVNVPVVTD
-206 KLAIRLVGYRED
+206 KVALRFVGYRED
-218 RDGWIDQARLERT
+218 RDGWIDQVRLE
-231 SGATSVFNGTAEDI
+231 SGATFNAVSEDV
-245 NSTDIT
+245 NTTEIT

-259 TPNDAFSLDVM
+259 TPSDALSLDVM
-270 YVKQDLDSDG
+270 YVMQDLESDG
-280 SSRFTSK
+280 SSRFTGK
-287 GVPAYPDQPPEIAS
+287 GTPAYPDQPPEIAS

-311 PGLGSF
+311 PGLASF
-317 TPGRDFINTDITKS
+317 TPGSDFINTDITRS
-331 PRKDDFDLF
+331 PRNDDFDLF
-340 GATLRYDV
+340 GATLRYDMSF
-348 GVGNVSLAASR
+348 GSASLAVSR

-372 ILLFFGVPIPG
+372 ILLFFGVPIAG

-390 YRTKMAEL
+390 YSNKMAEL

-423 SVHVVTTDGSG
+423 SVHVVTTDGAG
-434 GPMPFNPLN
+434 RPMPFNPLN
-443 SDDALLNGGNTF
+443 SDDALLAGGDTF

-469 FGEATFK
+469 FGEATLQ
-476 FADRWTLLA
+476 FAERWTLLA
-485 GLRWSEAD
+485 GLRWSDSE
-493 LEAIQ
+493 LQSIQ
-498 ATLHAF
+498 ATLHSF
-504 APTGPVEVD
+504 APTGPAPVAGR
-513 DDQVIGTTV
+513 QIGTTV
-522 NGNEVGL
+522 NGNAVGL
-529 LKQDGSA
+529 LEQDGSA
-536 TLPKISLS
+536 TLPKVSLS
-544 LQATDDVLV
+544 LQATDDVLL

-572 FAPGIPET
+572 FAPGIPDT
-580 FDSDDLQNYEVGIK
+580 FDSDDLRNYEVGVK
-594 SRWLDQRLQVN
+594 SRWLQNRLQWN
-605 ATLFHVK
+605 ATLFK
-612 WDDIQVEPRDP
+612 IDWQDIQVEPRDP

-629 TTNGGAADVT
+629 TTNGGAADVM
-639 GIEWSLDSLLTER
+639 GVEWSLDSLLTDR
-652 LSLTFT
+652 LTLTFT

-680 VIVGRKGD
+680 VIIGREGD

-697 LYGALRY
+697 LYAALRY
-704 EVPIA
+704 EAPIA
-709 GRDTTFS
+709 GRNTIFS
-716 LDATYRGDTNTEF
+716 LDATYRGKTNTEF
-729 VPSSPFNIA
+729 DPGSPFNIA
-738 LGSYTIL
+738 LDSYTL
-745 NAVARMDL
+745 VNAVARMDV
-753 TENVQVGLF
+753 TERVQVGLF
-762 VKNLTD
+762 IRNLTD
-768 ELALYDGLGTFQD
+768 ELALYDGVGTFQD

-791 TFGVNARIS
+791 TIGVNARIT

>member
-1 MITRWKVNCGRAA
+1 MVTRWKLNCGRAA
-14 TVLCAAACAQ
+14 TAFCAVACVQ
-24 VHAAD
+24 VYAAD
-29 SSEPAGRALEEV
+29 TSESAARGLEEV
-41 VVTATKRGETDV
+41 VVTATKRGEIDV
-53 QKTAESIYAVGGAD
+53 QKTAESIYAVGGTD
-67 LSLKRETNFE
+67 LSLKRETTFE

-132 APIQLVDVERV
+132 APVQLVDVQRV

-165 ITNKPDAS
+165 ITNKPDAA
-173 KFDAYGEADWSSIED
+173 KFDAYADGDWSSIED
-188 GGAGYGLTA
+188 GGTGYGLTA
-197 MVNVPLSPD
+197 MVNVPLSAD

-218 RDGWIDQARLERT
+218 RDGWIDQTRLERT
-231 SGATSVFNGTAEDI
+231 SGGTTLFDGRAEDI
-245 NSTDIT
+245 NSTEIT

-259 TPNDAFSLDVM
+259 TPSDALSLDLM
-270 YVKQDLDSDG
+270 YVKQNLDSDG
-280 SSRFTSK
+280 SPRFTSK

-311 PGLGSF
+311 PGLASF
-317 TPGRDFINTDITKS
+317 TPDRDFINTDITKS

-348 GVGNVSLAASR
+348 GFGNVSLAASQ
-359 YEHDI
+359 YKHDI

-372 ILLFFGVPIPG
+372 ILLFFGVPIAG

-390 YRTKMAEL
+390 YKTKMAEL

-423 SVHVVTTDGSG
+423 NVHVVTTDGSG
-434 GPMPFNPLN
+434 GPMPFNALN

-455 FGRTRADEVEQKAV
+455 FGRTRSDEVEQKAV

-476 FADRWTLLA
+476 FAERWTLLA
-485 GLRWSEAD
+485 GLRWSDAD
-493 LEAIQ
+493 LQSIQ

-504 APTGPVEVD
+504 APTGPAPVAGE
-513 DDQVIGTTV
+513 QIGTTV
-522 NGNEVGL
+522 NGNAVGL

-536 TLPKISLS
+536 TLPKVSLS
-544 LQATDDVLV
+544 LQATDDVLF

-580 FDSDDLQNYEVGIK
+580 FKSDDLKNYEMGIK
-594 SRWLDQRLQVN
+594 SRWLENRLQLN
-605 ATLFHVK
+605 ATVFHIK

-639 GIEWSLDSLLTER
+639 GVEWSLDSLLTDR

-666 LSEDQPVLPGASPF
+666 LSEDQPVLPGASDF
-680 VIVGRKGD
+680 VIIGRKGD

-697 LYGALRY
+697 LYGQLRY
-704 EVPIA
+704 EVPIF
-709 GRDTTFS
+709 GRSTTFS
-716 LDATYRGDTNTEF
+716 LDATYRGKTNTEF
-729 VPSSPFNIA
+729 VPSSPFNITLDA
-738 LGSYTIL
+738 YTL
-745 NAVARMDL
+745 VNAVARMDVTDRL
-753 TENVQVGLF
+753 QVGVF

-768 ELALYDGLGTFQD
+768 ELALYDGVGTFQD

-791 TFGVNARIS
+791 TLGVNARIS

>member
-1 MITRWKVNCGRAA
+1 MVKRWKVNCGRAV
-14 TVLCAAACAQ
+14 TVLCAAACTQAY
-24 VHAAD
+24 AAD
-29 SSEPAGRALEEV
+29 ALEEV

-53 QKTAESIYAVGGAD
+53 QKTAESVYAVSGAD
-67 LSLKRETNFE
+67 LTLKRETTFE

-87 FQNLGPGDSEYII
+87 FQHLGPGDSEYII

-132 APIQLVDVERV
+132 APIQLVDVERI

-173 KFDAYGEADWSSIED
+173 KFDANGEFDWSTIED
-188 GGAGYGLTA
+188 GGDGFGLSA
-197 MVNVPLSPD
+197 MVNVPVVAD
-206 KLAIRLVGYRED
+206 KFALRFVGYRED
-218 RDGWIDQARLERT
+218 RDGWIDQVRLEN
-231 SGATSVFNGTAEDI
+231 GAVFNAVSEDI
-245 NSTDIT
+245 NTTEIT

-259 TPNDAFSLDVM
+259 TPSDALSLDVM
-270 YVKQDLDSDG
+270 YVTQDLDSDG
-280 SSRFTSK
+280 SPRFTGK

-311 PGLGSF
+311 PGLTSF
-317 TPGRDFINTDITKS
+317 TPDRDFINTDITRS
-331 PRKDDFDLF
+331 PREDDFDLL
-340 GATLRYDV
+340 GATLRFDT
-348 GVGNVSLAASR
+348 GIGGISLAASS
-359 YEHDI
+359 YKHEI
-364 DFTFDSTP
+364 DFAFDSTP
-372 ILLFFGVPIPG
+372 ILLFFGVPIAG
-383 ITQQPQE
+383 VTQQPQE
-390 YRTKMAEL
+390 YKNKMAEL

-423 SVHVVTTDGSG
+423 NVHVVTTDGSG
-434 GPMPFNPLN
+434 GPMPFNALN

-455 FGRTRADEVEQKAV
+455 FGRTRDDEVEQTAV

-476 FADRWTLLA
+476 FAERWTLLG
-485 GLRWSEAD
+485 GLRWSDSE
-493 LEAIQ
+493 LQSIQ
-498 ATLHAF
+498 ATLHSF
-504 APTGPVEVD
+504 APTGPAPVAGE
-513 DDQVIGTTV
+513 QIGTTV
-522 NGNEVGL
+522 NGNAVGL

-544 LQATDDVLV
+544 LQATDDVLL

-572 FAPGIPET
+572 FAPGIPDT
-580 FDSDDLQNYEVGIK
+580 FDSDDLKNYEIGIK
-594 SRWLDQRLQVN
+594 SRWLEQRLQLN
-605 ATLFHVK
+605 ATVFK
-612 WDDIQVEPRDP
+612 IDWNDIQVEPRDP

-639 GIEWSLDSLLTER
+639 GIEWSLDSLLTEQ
-652 LSLTFT
+652 LSLTLT

-680 VIVGRKGD
+680 VIIGREGD

-697 LYGALRY
+697 LYAALRY
-704 EVPIA
+704 EAPIA
-709 GRDTTFS
+709 GRNTIFS
-716 LDATYRGDTNTEF
+716 LDATYRGKTNTEF
-729 VPSSPFNIA
+729 VPSSPFNIE
-738 LGSYTIL
+738 LDSYTL
-745 NAVARMDL
+745 FNAVARMDV
-753 TENVQVGLF
+753 TERVQVGLF
-762 VKNLTD
+762 VKNITD

-791 TFGVNARIS
+791 TVGVNARIT

>member
-1 MITRWKVNCGRAA
+1 MVTRWKLNCARAA
-14 TVLCAAACAQ
+14 TMLCVAAGTHAY
-24 VHAAD
+24 AAD
-29 SSEPAGRALEEV
+29 ALEEV

-67 LSLKRETNFE
+67 LSLKRETTFE

-132 APIQLVDVERV
+132 APVQLVDIERV

-165 ITNKPDAS
+165 IANKPDAS
-173 KFDAYGEADWSSIED
+173 KFDAYGEGDWSSVED
-188 GGAGYGLTA
+188 GGSGFGLTA
-197 MVNVPLSPD
+197 MVNVPLVAN
-206 KLAIRLVGYRED
+206 KFAVRLVGYRED
-218 RDGWIDQARLERT
+218 RDGWIDQNRLERT
-231 SGATSVFNGTAEDI
+231 VGGNSVFNATAKDI
-245 NSTDIT
+245 NSTEIT

-259 TPNDAFSLDVM
+259 TPSDALSLDVV

-280 SSRFTSK
+280 SPRFTAK
-287 GVPAYPDQPPEIAS
+287 GVPAYPDQPAEIAS

-311 PGLGSF
+311 PGLASF
-317 TPGRDFINTDITKS
+317 TPGKDFINTDITRS
-331 PRKDDFDLF
+331 PREDNFDLV
-340 GATLRYDV
+340 GATLRVDT
-348 GVGNVSLAASR
+348 GIGNVSLAASR

-372 ILLFFGVPIPG
+372 ILLFFGVPIAG
-383 ITQQPQE
+383 VTQQPQE
-390 YRTKMAEL
+390 YQTKMAEL
-398 RFASDFDSPFNF
+398 RFASDFDSSFNF
-410 VTGAYYQKDENEF
+410 VTGAYYQKDDNEF

-434 GPMPFNPLN
+434 GPSPFNPLN
-443 SDDALLNGGNTF
+443 SADALVSDGDTF

-476 FADRWTLLA
+476 FAERWTLLG
-485 GLRWSEAD
+485 GLRWSDAD
-493 LEAIQ
+493 LQSIQ

-504 APTGPVEVD
+504 APSGPATVAG
-513 DDQVIGTTV
+513 QQIGTTV
-522 NGNEVGL
+522 NGNAVGL

-536 TLPKISLS
+536 TLPKLSLS
-544 LQATDDVLV
+544 LQANDDILL
-553 YALYSEGFRV
+553 YTLYSEGFRV

-572 FAPGIPET
+572 FAPGIPDT
-580 FDSDDLQNYEVGIK
+580 FDSDDLKNYEFGIK
-594 SRWLDQRLQVN
+594 SRWLENRLQVN
-605 ATLFHVK
+605 ATLFHIK
-612 WDDIQVEPRDP
+612 WNDIQVEPRDP

-639 GIEWSLDSLLTER
+639 GIEWSVDSLLTDE

-666 LSEDQPVLPGASPF
+666 LSESQPVLPGASPF
-680 VIVGRKGD
+680 VIIGRKGD

-704 EVPIA
+704 DVPIA
-709 GRDTTFS
+709 GRATTFS
-716 LDATYRGDTNTEF
+716 LDATYRGKTNTEF
-729 VPSSPFNIA
+729 VPTSPFNIA
-738 LGSYTIL
+738 LDSYVLL
-745 NAVARMDL
+745 NAVARMDV
-753 TENVQVGLF
+753 TERVQVGLF

-768 ELALYDGLGTFQD
+768 ELAVYDGLGTFQD
-781 PEAVVAAQPR
+781 PEAIVAAQPR
-791 TFGVNARIS
+791 TIGVNARVS

>member
-1 MITRWKVNCGRAA
+1 MTMRWKVDCGRAV
-14 TVLCAAACAQ
+14 TVLCAAACAPAY
-24 VHAAD
+24 AAD
-29 SSEPAGRALEEV
+29 TSQGHALEEV
-41 VVTATKRGETDV
+41 VVTATKRGETDI

-67 LSLKRETNFE
+67 LTLKRETTFE

-165 ITNKPDAS
+165 ITRKPDATA
-173 KFDAYGEADWSSIED
+173 FNAYAEADWSSIED
-188 GGAGYGLTA
+188 GGDGYGITA
-197 MVNVPLSPD
+197 VINAPLVRD
-206 KLAIRLVGYRED
+206 KLALRLVGYRED
-218 RDGWIDQARLERT
+218 RDGWIDQTRLERT
-231 SGATSVFNGTAEDI
+231 SGGTTLFNGRAEDI

-251 GGRLSARW
+251 GGRLSVRW
-259 TPNDAFSLDVM
+259 TPFDALTVDAL
-270 YVKQDLDSDG
+270 YVKQNLDSDG
-280 SSRFTSK
+280 SPRFTSK

-311 PGLGSF
+311 PGLDSF

-340 GATLRYDV
+340 GATARYDT
-348 GVGNVSLAASR
+348 GMGNVSLALSQ
-359 YEHDI
+359 YKHDI

-372 ILLFFGVPIPG
+372 ILLFFGVPIAG

-390 YRTKMAEL
+390 YKTKMAEL
-398 RFASDFDSPFNF
+398 RFASDLESPFNF
-410 VTGAYYQKDENEF
+410 VAGAYYQKDENEF
-423 SVHVVTTDGSG
+423 NVHVVTTDGSG
-434 GPMPFNPLN
+434 GPMPFNALN
-443 SDDALLNGGNTF
+443 SDDALVSGGNTF

-476 FADRWTLLA
+476 FADRWTLLG

-493 LEAIQ
+493 LRSIQ

-504 APTGPVEVD
+504 APSGPVTVAGE
-513 DDQVIGTTV
+513 QIGTTV
-522 NGNEVGL
+522 NGNAVGL

-544 LQATDDVLV
+544 LQATDDVLL
-553 YALYSEGFRV
+553 YTLYSEGFRV

-572 FAPGIPET
+572 FAPGIPDT
-580 FDSDDLQNYEVGIK
+580 FDSDDLRNYEVGIK
-594 SRWLDQRLQVN
+594 SRWMEDRLQLN
-605 ATLFHVK
+605 ATLFHIK

-629 TTNGGAADVT
+629 TTNGGAAKVT
-639 GIEWSLDSLLTER
+639 GLEWSLDSLLTDQ
-652 LSLTFT
+652 LSFEFT

-697 LYGALRY
+697 LYAALRY
-704 EVPIA
+704 QVPIA
-709 GRDTTFS
+709 GRETTFS
-716 LDATYRGDTNTEF
+716 LDATYRGKTNTEF
-729 VPSSPFNIA
+729 VPSNPFNVA
-738 LGSYTIL
+738 LDSFTVL
-745 NAVARMDL
+745 NAVARVDL
-753 TENVQVGLF
+753 TDKVQVGVF

-768 ELALYDGLGTFQD
+768 ELALYDGVGTFQD

-791 TFGVNARIS
+791 TIGVNARIS